1 MADSTISGL
10 SAAAVADR
18 AFEVPV
24 NKGGG
29 ENAKVTLEQIVD
41 LVSDTISNVH
51 SVAQVRSVTSAE
63 LVSVTSGVVSVTSL
77 EYLSLVNRVSVNS
90 GTGGTASVTSTEY
103 TSLVER
109 VSAIVGGSGSVTSA
123 EVLSAIDQSV
133 LNNGGTSVQ
142 GLQSV
147 FDALSNR
154 ICIVSNAASD
164 ALSHANAASG
174 AATSADGHANVA
186 SDAATSVNARV
197 NSVNTFISGISAR
210 TSTGGATS
218 VHGFQSVINELSD
231 QISNEAS
238 ARAASVAT
246 LSDAVTS
253 VDTRVNAVSQLV
265 CVLSNQ
271 VSILESVVSVQLSQL
286 ISAVSNVS
294 CQSAGGSAT
303 GLQAVINM
311 LSNKISQAGGTAS
324 VTSAEYAS
332 TVSIVTSI
340 ASAISN
346 VSANSDLGS
355 ATGLQNVINLLSNKI
370 SQVVAGG
377 GLTSAQTSAMITS
390 VNGVTYSTR
399 AFSALGTAGTS
410 VKGLQSVINQI
421 SNTFSNAFSAG
432 SVVSSRI
439 TSVYGQ
445 VALLQTTLAASVGA
459 ALADITGTTVAVSAG
474 GYYEYRAHLNVAMSV
489 ANTYGIGITFPGM
502 KDGAATGYMYGT
514 ASVGASAGESVT
526 GGRFFAFDED
536 GSGSII
542 LSVTKGVASVTPAI
556 VQAAFAVST
565 GGNII
570 LQYRSSV
577 STANVKINPGS
588 YARLFKLN

>member
-10 SAAAVADR
+10 SAAATADR
-18 AFEVPV
+18 TMEVPV

-41 LVSDTISNVH
+41 LVSDTISH
-51 SVAQVRSVTSAE
+51 ALSVAQVPASVTSAE
-63 LVSVTSGVVSVTSL
+63 LASVTSG
-77 EYLSLVNRVSVNS
+77 
-90 GTGGTASVTSTEY
+90 
-103 TSLVER
+103 
-109 VSAIVGGSGSVTSA
+109 VGGSGSVTSD
-123 EVLSAIDQSV
+123 ELSAVSSQISLTNSALGSV
-133 LNNGGTSVQ
+133 DARITSVGQ
-142 GLQSV
+142 VVSLIS
-147 FDALSNR
+147 DRLSNE
-154 ICIVSNAASD
+154 I
-164 ALSHANAASG
+164 
-174 AATSADGHANVA
+174 
-186 SDAATSVNARV
+186 
-197 NSVNTFISGISAR
+197 
-210 TSTGGATS
+210 
-218 VHGFQSVINELSD
+218 
-231 QISNEAS
+231 S
-238 ARAASVAT
+238 ARAASIQTISDAVTSVDTRVNAVSQGLCVLSNVVSNEISARAASIQTLSNAVTSVDTRVNTVSQGLCVLSNVVSNEISARAASIQT

-253 VDTRVNAVSQLV
+253 VDTRLNAVSQLV

-294 CQSAGGSAT
+294 
-303 GLQAVINM
+303 
-311 LSNKISQAGGTAS
+311 
-324 VTSAEYAS
+324 
-332 TVSIVTSI
+332 
-340 ASAISN
+340 
-346 VSANSDLGS
+346 ANSDVGS

-390 VNGVTYSTR
+390 VNGASYSCR
-399 AFSALGTAGTS
+399 IYDGATS
-410 VKGLQSVINQI
+410 VKGLQSVIDSL

-432 SVVSSRI
+432 SVVSSRV

-445 VALLQTTLAASVGA
+445 VALITATVVESVGA
-459 ALADITGTTVAVSAG
+459 ALANITGTTLAVSAG
-474 GYYEYRAHLNVAMSV
+474 GYYEYRAHLNVAMSA

-502 KDGAATGYMYGT
+502 VDGAATGYMYGA

-542 LSVTKGVASVTPAI
+542 LSVTKGVGSVTPAI
-556 VQAAFAVST
+556 VNAAFAVST
-565 GGNII
+565 SGNII

>member
-1 MADSTISGL
+1 MADNTISGL

-18 AFEVPV
+18 TMEVPV

-51 SVAQVRSVTSAE
+51 SVAQVRSVTSQE
-63 LVSVTSGVVSVTSL
+63 LSAVSSQISLTNSALGSVDNRLSVLSGIVSEEISARAASIQTLSNAVTSVDTRVNTLSDNVCVISNVLSNEISARAASIQTLSDAVTS
-77 EYLSLVNRVSVNS
+77 VN
-90 GTGGTASVTSTEY
+90 T
-103 TSLVER
+103 
-109 VSAIVGGSGSVTSA
+109 
-123 EVLSAIDQSV
+123 
-133 LNNGGTSVQ
+133 
-142 GLQSV
+142 
-147 FDALSNR
+147 
-154 ICIVSNAASD
+154 
-164 ALSHANAASG
+164 HAN
-174 AATSADGHANVA
+174 TA

-218 VHGFQSVINELSD
+218 IHGFQSVINELSD

-238 ARAASVAT
+238 ARAASIQT

-253 VDTRVNAVSQLV
+253 VNARVISI
-265 CVLSNQ
+265 LSNEI
-271 VSILESVVSVQLSQL
+271 SILESVVSVQLSQL

-294 CQSAGGSAT
+294 AQSAAGSAT
-303 GLQAVINM
+303 GLQNVINM

-390 VNGVTYSTR
+390 VNGVTYSCR

-410 VKGLQSVINQI
+410 VKGLQSVIDRI

-432 SVVSSRI
+432 SVLSGAVTSINNQISVVAGQTKLI
-439 TSVYGQ
+439 TATVVG
-445 VALLQTTLAASVGA
+445 SVGT
-459 ALADITGTTVAVSAG
+459 ALTDIAGTTVVVSAG
-474 GYYEYRAHLNVAMSV
+474 GYYEYRAKLNVTISA
-489 ANTYGIGITFPGM
+489 ANAYGIGITFPGAI
-502 KDGAATGYMYGT
+502 DGATTGIMQGFG
-514 ASVGASAGESVT
+514 SVGASAWQSTIGNT
-526 GGRFFAFDED
+526 RIMAFDDD
-536 GSGSII
+536 GSGSVI
-542 LSVTKGVASVTPAI
+542 LSVVKGVASVAPVHIDAT
-556 VQAAFAVST
+556 FGVST
-565 GGNII
+565 GGNIV
-570 LQYRSSV
+570 LQYRASV
-577 STANVKINPGS
+577 STSNVKINPGS
-588 YARLFKLN
+588 HVRIFKLN